1 MLILACVTLSG
12 CTDTKKINTYTTV
25 YPVTYLLSTL
35 YGEHANITQIYN
47 DGDNYK
53 NYELTDKQIDTYKNA
68 ELFVYNGTT
77 DEKLIAKT
85 LVNKNKNIKIIDT
98 AYGLKVSNGTEELWL
113 SPSNY
118 LMLANNL
125 KDSLEDQIGTKYV
138 NTEIDTK
145 FNELEKTL
153 SQMDA
158 EIRTIAKNAKNNN
171 KATLVVSTNS
181 LKFLSDYG
189 FEVISLEEIEESSTN
204 LNNLKNRFKNG
215 SLSYILQGDNE
226 SKNELV
232 NEITAQ
238 TNASVVK
245 VCMMNTLTK
254 EQETNN
260 DTYITIMKDFINN
273 LKTITNY

>member
-1 MLILACVTLSG
+1 MKKFGAIFLLILACVTLSG

-158 EIRTIAKNAKNNN
+158 EIRTIAKNDKNNN

-245 VCMMNTLTK
+245 VCMMNTLT
-254 EQETNN
+254 
-260 DTYITIMKDFINN
+260 
-273 LKTITNY
+273 